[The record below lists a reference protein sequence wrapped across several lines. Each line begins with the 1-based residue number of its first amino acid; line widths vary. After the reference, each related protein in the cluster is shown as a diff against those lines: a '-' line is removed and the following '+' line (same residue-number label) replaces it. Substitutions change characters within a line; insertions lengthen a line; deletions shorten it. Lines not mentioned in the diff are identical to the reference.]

1 MYNLTL
7 TPKKGNKMK
16 STQVFKMSQET
27 KRALALGKWK
37 NKEHRNTFKKVMI
50 NAELIAAYVPKSDKK
65 DN

>member
-1 MYNLTL
+1 
-7 TPKKGNKMK
+7 MK
-16 STQVFKMSQET
+16 STQVYKMSQET